1 MDTQTPPQDS
11 DRYAAELQEMHNLQ
25 NQTSSW
31 SGVVMMLVVSMA
43 LFVGTGSASWSLEH
57 ATTLIL
63 LMLLHECGH
72 FVAMKLS
79 GYRNLKMFFIPFF
92 GAAVTGR
99 SYNIS
104 GWKKAVVSL
113 AGPVPGILL
122 GTALGIAGIALKITW
137 MINAAVLC
145 LILNGM
151 NLLPLLPLDGG
162 RVVQELFFARHY
174 AFDVGFRVLTACI
187 AATLAVIFGDWFF
200 GFLGFLTA
208 IGIPT
213 ALRSGR
219 IVHALRKEGV
229 RCDSET
235 DDIPKEL
242 AIRILDEVNKTFPP
256 QVLTPKL
263 KAQTTLGIFES
274 LNSHAPGIGATLALA
289 WIHAA
294 SFIGA
299 FVMIIVLMIG
309 QQKLT
314 NPDSGPGLP
323 SEPESAE
330 RP

>member
-1 MDTQTPPQDS
+1 MDNQPPPEDS

-63 LMLLHECGH
+63 LMLFHEAGH
-72 FVAMKLS
+72 FVAMKFS

-92 GAAVTGR
+92 GAAVSGR
-99 SYNIS
+99 SYNIP
-104 GWKKAVVSL
+104 GWKKVIVAL

-122 GTALGIAGIALKITW
+122 GTTLGIAGIGLQIQW
-137 MINAAVLC
+137 MVDTAVLC

-174 AFDVGFRVLTACI
+174 AFDVAFRILTVGT
-187 AATLAVIFGDWFF
+187 AAALAFLLGDWFF

-208 IGIPT
+208 VGIPT

-219 IVHALRKEGV
+219 IVHAMRKEGV
-229 RCDSET
+229 QSDSAT
-235 DDIPKEL
+235 DDIPQEL
-242 AIRILDEVNKTFPP
+242 AVQILDEVNRTFPP
-256 QVLTPKL
+256 QGLTPKL

-274 LNSHAPGIGATLALA
+274 LNSHAPGIGATIVLA

-299 FVMIIVLMIG
+299 FVIVIVLLAG

-314 NPDSGPGLP
+314 APDSGPVPLP
-323 SEPESAE
+323 ARESSVM
-330 RP
+330 P

>member
-1 MDTQTPPQDS
+1 MDNQTPPEDS

-63 LMLLHECGH
+63 LMLLHESGH

-92 GAAVTGR
+92 GAAVSGR
-99 SYNIS
+99 SYNIP

-113 AGPVPGILL
+113 AGPVPGILF

-187 AATLAVIFGDWFF
+187 AAALAVMFGDWFF

-219 IVHALRKEGV
+219 IVHALHNEGIQ
-229 RCDSET
+229 CDSET

-242 AIRILDEVNKTFPP
+242 AIRIMDEVNRTFPP
-256 QVLTPKL
+256 QGLTPKL

-299 FVMIIVLMIG
+299 SVMIIVLMIG

-314 NPDSGPGLP
+314 YPDSGPGLP

>member
-1 MDTQTPPQDS
+1 MDTQTPPEDS

-31 SGVVMMLVVSMA
+31 SGVVMMLIVSMA

-57 ATTLIL
+57 ATTLIM
-63 LMLLHECGH
+63 LMLLHESGH

-99 SYNIS
+99 SYNIP

-113 AGPVPGILL
+113 AGPVPGILF

-174 AFDVGFRVLTACI
+174 AFDVAFRVLTASI
-187 AATLAVIFGDWFF
+187 AAALAVLFGDWFF

-213 ALRSGR
+213 ALRSG
-219 IVHALRKEGV
+219 VQ
-229 RCDSET
+229 CDSET

-242 AIRILDEVNKTFPP
+242 AVRILDEVNRTFPP
-256 QVLTPKL
+256 QGLTPKL

-274 LNSHAPGIGATLALA
+274 LNSHAPGIAATIALA
-289 WIHAA
+289 GIHAA

-299 FVMIIVLMIG
+299 FVIIIVMMIG
-309 QQKLT
+309 QQELT
-314 NPDSGPGLP
+314 A
-323 SEPESAE
+323 PESGAPPQAE
-330 RP
+330 QDSTAPR